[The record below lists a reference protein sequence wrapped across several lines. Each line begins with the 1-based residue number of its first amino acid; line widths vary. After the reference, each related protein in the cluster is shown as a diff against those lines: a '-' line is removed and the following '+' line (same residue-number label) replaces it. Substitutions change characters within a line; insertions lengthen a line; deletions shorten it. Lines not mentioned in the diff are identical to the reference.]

1 MTIIPPTKV
10 DPLTAF
16 VQFIAD
22 SLPSDQLRPMLEISN
37 ELLHDGAPM
46 PLAGVLPKFVS
57 ELKNHLGEA
66 DNGHKNH

>member
-1 MTIIPPTKV
+1 MTIIPPTKI
-10 DPLTAF
+10 DPLIAF

-46 PLAGVLPKFVS
+46 PLAGVLPKFVN

-66 DNGHKNH
+66 DNGH